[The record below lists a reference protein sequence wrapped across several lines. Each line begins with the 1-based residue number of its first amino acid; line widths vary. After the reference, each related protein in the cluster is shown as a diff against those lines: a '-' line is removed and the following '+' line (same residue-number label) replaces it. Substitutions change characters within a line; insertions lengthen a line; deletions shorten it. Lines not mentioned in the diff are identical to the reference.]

1 MQSAIS
7 DVVHLGQIVDP
18 AYNTIKVQ
26 SIDYSNNF
34 DYISKKINKLQKF

>member
-7 DVVHLGQIVDP
+7 DVVHLGQIFDP

-26 SIDYSNNF
+26 SIDYSSNF
-34 DYISKKINKLQKF
+34 EHISKKINKLQNF